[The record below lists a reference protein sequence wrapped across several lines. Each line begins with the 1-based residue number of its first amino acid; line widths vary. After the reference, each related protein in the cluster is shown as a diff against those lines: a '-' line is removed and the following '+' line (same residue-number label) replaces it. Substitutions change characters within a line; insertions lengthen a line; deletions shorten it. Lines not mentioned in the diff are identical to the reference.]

1 MKKKMEDKKITEKES
16 LEIITQMIQKTRRNV
31 VDGNSF
37 IYLGLLLVALSLI
50 AGAFTLLTKNLWF
63 AVINMSLLVVW
74 NICAWLVIR
83 KAIKRNGASLSY
95 IDNMLKITWDTV
107 CGIGFAIPLMI
118 MIGLLFSL
126 GSYLN
131 LLAHYWAVP
140 MIQSML
146 LIIGCLISGQLLGMK
161 LAPMSGL
168 LGATIPLVAFMVN
181 FEVSPIFEFGCAMAV
196 LTIVAAVTIT
206 AFGYF
211 LKVNNLKQYERA

>member
-1 MKKKMEDKKITEKES
+1 MEDKKITEKES

>member
-1 MKKKMEDKKITEKES
+1 MEDKKITEKES

-31 VDGNSF
+31 VDGNYF
-37 IYLGLLLVALSLI
+37 IYLGLSLVALSLI

-140 MIQSML
+140 LIQSML

>member
-1 MKKKMEDKKITEKES
+1 MEDKKISEKES

-31 VDGNSF
+31 VDGNNF
-37 IYLGLLLVALSLI
+37 IYLGLSLMVLSLLTGI
-50 AGAFTLLTKNLWF
+50 FTMLTENHWL
-63 AVINMSLLVVW
+63 AVVNMSLLMVW
-74 NICAWLVIR
+74 NICAWFIIR
-83 KAIKRNGASLSY
+83 KAIQRNGASLSY

-118 MIGLLFSL
+118 MVGLLFSL

-140 MIQSML
+140 LIQCIL
-146 LIIGCLISGQLLGMK
+146 LIIGCLISSQLLGMK

-168 LGATIPLVAFMVN
+168 LGASIPLVAFMVN

-206 AFGYF
+206 AFGFF
-211 LKVNNLKQYERA
+211 LKMKNLETA

>member
-1 MKKKMEDKKITEKES
+1 MEDKKITEKES

-37 IYLGLLLVALSLI
+37 IYLGLSLVALSLI

-140 MIQSML
+140 LIQSML

>member
-1 MKKKMEDKKITEKES
+1 MEDKKITEKES

-140 MIQSML
+140 LIQSML

>member
-1 MKKKMEDKKITEKES
+1 MEDKKITEKES

-50 AGAFTLLTKNLWF
+50 AVAFTLLTKNLWF

-140 MIQSML
+140 LIQSML

>member
-1 MKKKMEDKKITEKES
+1 MEDKKITEKES

-37 IYLGLLLVALSLI
+37 IYLGLSLVALSLI

-140 MIQSML
+140 LIQSML

-196 LTIVAAVTIT
+196 LTIVAAMTIT

>member
-1 MKKKMEDKKITEKES
+1 MEDKKISEKES
-16 LEIITQMIQKTRRNV
+16 LEIITQMIQKTRRNM
-31 VDGNSF
+31 VDGNKF
-37 IYLGLLLVALSLI
+37 LYLGLSLMALTLI
-50 AGAFTLLTKNLWF
+50 AGVFTLLTKSLWF
-63 AVINMSLLVVW
+63 AVVNMSILIIW
-74 NICAWLVIR
+74 NICAWFVVR

-107 CGIGFAIPLMI
+107 CCIGFAIPLMI

-140 MIQSML
+140 LIQSIL

-168 LGATIPLVAFMVN
+168 PGAAIPLIAFMVN

-206 AFGYF
+206 AFGFF

>member
-1 MKKKMEDKKITEKES
+1 MEDKKISEKES
-16 LEIITQMIQKTRRNV
+16 LEIITQMIQKTRRNM
-31 VDGNSF
+31 VDGNKF
-37 IYLGLLLVALSLI
+37 LYLGLSLMALTLI
-50 AGAFTLLTKNLWF
+50 AGVFTLLTKNLWL
-63 AVINMSLLVVW
+63 AVVNMAILIVW
-74 NICAWLVIR
+74 NISAMIVVR
-83 KAIKRNGASLSY
+83 RAILRNGDSLSY
-95 IDNMLKITWDTV
+95 TDRMLKITWDTI
-107 CGIGFAIPLMI
+107 CGIGFALPLMI

-140 MIQSML
+140 LIQSIL

-168 LGATIPLVAFMVN
+168 PGAAIPLIAFMVN

-206 AFGYF
+206 AFGFF

>member
-1 MKKKMEDKKITEKES
+1 MEDKKITEKES

-95 IDNMLKITWDTV
+95 IDNMLKITWDTA

-140 MIQSML
+140 LIQSML

>member
-1 MKKKMEDKKITEKES
+1 MEDKKISEKES

-31 VDGNSF
+31 VDGNNF
-37 IYLGLLLVALSLI
+37 IYLGLSLMALTLI
-50 AGAFTLLTKNLWF
+50 AGVFTLLTKSLWL
-63 AVINMSLLVVW
+63 AVVNMAILIVW
-74 NICAWLVIR
+74 NISAMIVVR
-83 KAIKRNGASLSY
+83 RAILRNGDSLSY
-95 IDNMLKITWDTV
+95 TDRMLKITWDTI

-140 MIQSML
+140 LIQSIL

-168 LGATIPLVAFMVN
+168 PGAAIPLIAFMVN

-206 AFGYF
+206 AFGFF